1 MSEKPFISIRADI
14 EDVQERLSETSKSL
28 KSIRRQTVGI
38 AARTTVRQ
46 IKTVIR
52 ATTKRHT
59 GELLKTYGYKVK
71 KDGTTAGI
79 FPKTVSSNNH
89 LILAK
94 IATLS
99 YGNDISASR
108 RKWLQVNGAGYFAR
122 PKTVHIDPRG
132 FVQSGETFA
141 GKGAYM
147 AEVEKMIQKELDKL
161 WKK

>member
-14 EDVQERLSETSKSL
+14 EDVQERLSQTSKSL

-38 AARTTVRQ
+38 AARTTVKQ

-71 KDGTTAGI
+71 KDGTSAGI
-79 FPKTVSSNNH
+79 FPKTVSTNNH

-94 IATLS
+94 IASLS
-99 YGNDISASR
+99 YGNDISINR
-108 RKWLQVNGAGYFAR
+108 RKWLQVNGKGYFAR

-141 GKGAYM
+141 GTGAYM

-161 WKK
+161 WNK

>member
-1 MSEKPFISIRADI
+1 MSERPFISIRADI

-38 AARTTVRQ
+38 AARTTVKQ

-52 ATTKRHT
+52 ATTKRRS

-71 KDGTTAGI
+71 KDGTSASVY
-79 FPKTVSSNNH
+79 PKTAASNNH
-89 LILAK
+89 LILAR

-99 YGNDISASR
+99 FGNDISINR
-108 RKWLQVNGAGYFAR
+108 RKWLQVNGSGFYAR
-122 PKTVHIDPRG
+122 PKSVHIDPRG

-147 AEVEKMIQKELDKL
+147 AEVEKMIQKELDKA

>member
-1 MSEKPFISIRADI
+1 MSERPFISIRADV
-14 EDVQERLSETSKSL
+14 EDAQERLSETSKSL

-46 IKTVIR
+46 IKSVIR
-52 ATTKRHT
+52 STTKRQT

-71 KDGTTAGI
+71 KDGTSASVY
-79 FPKTVSSNNH
+79 PKTAASNNH
-89 LILAK
+89 LILAR

-99 YGNDISASR
+99 FGNDISINR
-108 RKWLQVNGAGYFAR
+108 RKWLQVNGSGFYAR
-122 PKTVHIDPRG
+122 PKSVHIDPRG
-132 FVQSGETFA
+132 FVQSGEIFA

-147 AEVEKMIQKELDKL
+147 AEVEKMIQKELDKT